1 MLNVLDGCVLGVV
14 FISALLGLWHGG
26 IKTLLSLLSWVAAW
40 WGARQFSDVS
50 ATVLPHV
57 LSNPVVR
64 HSLGWIMVFVLILLG
79 FSLLGMV
86 LTASVNAAGLS
97 GFNRVLGLL
106 FGLMRGLLF
115 LVLLADLAGWTDLPR
130 TQWWRTSQSGA
141 YLLYMANATKS
152 WLPAGWVTH
161 YKHFD

>member
-1 MLNVLDGCVLGVV
+1 MNVLDGSVLGIAL
-14 FISALLGLWHGG
+14 ISALLGLWSGG
-26 IKTLLSLLSWVAAW
+26 IKMLLSLLSWVAAW
-40 WGARQFSDVS
+40 WGACQFSDRL
-50 ATVLPHV
+50 AIFLPHV
-57 LSNPVVR
+57 LGNPLAR
-64 HSLGWIMVFVLILLG
+64 HSLGWIGVFVLVLLG

-86 LTASVNAAGLS
+86 LTASVNAVGLS

-130 TQWWRTSQSGA
+130 TQWWRSSQSGA
-141 YLLYMANATKS
+141 YLLHMANATQS

>member
-1 MLNVLDGCVLGVV
+1 M
-14 FISALLGLWHGG
+14 I
-26 IKTLLSLLSWVAAW
+26 
-40 WGARQFSDVS
+40 
-50 ATVLPHV
+50 
-57 LSNPVVR
+57 R

-79 FSLLGMV
+79 FSLLGLV
-86 LTASVNAAGLS
+86 LTASVNAVGLS

-115 LVLLADLAGWTDLPR
+115 LVLLADLAGWTDLPG
-130 TQWWRTSQSGA
+130 TQWWRTSQSGT